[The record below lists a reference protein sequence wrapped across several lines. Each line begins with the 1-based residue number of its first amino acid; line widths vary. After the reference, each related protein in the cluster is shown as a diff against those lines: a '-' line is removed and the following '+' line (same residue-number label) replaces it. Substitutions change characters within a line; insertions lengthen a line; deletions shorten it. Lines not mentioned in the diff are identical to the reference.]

1 MALVNVNNILVLDNP
16 TLFTNPFQFEITFE
30 CLQELEDDLEW
41 KVIYVGKAADCE
53 SDLVLE
59 EVLVGPVPVGIN
71 KFVLEAD
78 PPPHT
83 SLGDE
88 LLGVTVVLVT
98 CSYREREFVRIGYY
112 VNNMMEGYNPEE
124 EEAAVG
130 YDENDSNNNKEE
142 AASGEA
148 RAPAP
153 KPKKTKPK
161 IEISKVTRQILADK
175 PRVTKFPIPWGDT
188 SAESNTQPPQPQ
200 NIPDDE
206 DDNILEDKD
215 MEGDDDDDDDDEE
228 EDEPEGEEGE
238 EAEEDGM
245 GISITENNQTNAKMV
260 EASE

>member
-1 MALVNVNNILVLDNP
+1 MENP
-16 TLFTNPFQFEITFE
+16 ALFTNPFQFEITFE

-124 EEAAVG
+124 EEAVG
-130 YDENDSNNNKEE
+130 SDENDSNNNNKDD
-142 AASGEA
+142 ATPGDA

-188 SAESNTQPPQPQ
+188 SAESNPQPPQPQ
-200 NIPDDE
+200 SIPDDE

-215 MEGDDDDDDDDEE
+215 MEGDDDDEE
-228 EDEPEGEEGE
+228 EDEPEGEE
-238 EAEEDGM
+238 AEEDDMGM
-245 GISITENNQTNAKMV
+245 SITENNQSNAKMV
-260 EASE
+260 QASE